1 MQLVLMLLLVFGFLL
16 DTANRLEGI
25 GRIKITLISCRKE
38 SARSRPWLQLIT
50 LDLRLLLLWK
60 LLLMLLLLRVI
71 RDL

>member
-25 GRIKITLISCRKE
+25 GRIKITLISCRIE

-50 LDLRLLLLWK
+50 LDLLLLWK